1 MTKIKHQDP
10 RTKLV
15 MVLILS
21 TFALIYND
29 FMILLA
35 ILLTSILIGFLVGS
49 DLKAIVIRLKK
60 FIYLLL
66 VIAIVQSLFT
76 KAGNPII
83 SIGKFTLIT
92 DYGIKKS
99 LEFIL
104 RISIIIVSAGIL
116 TTSTSRDIV
125 QALIQMKIPYE
136 IAFMVSI
143 AIRFLP
149 IFKEEMRD
157 SIIAIQLRGIHLKES
172 KIGDKVKIYKYI
184 FLPIVINST
193 LKARELA
200 SAMEMKGFRAYSERT
215 SFRLLKMERSD
226 YIIISTSLALSIF
239 ILIFA
244 R

>member
-1 MTKIKHQDP
+1 
-10 RTKLV
+10 

-83 SIGKFTLIT
+83 SIGKITLIT

-99 LEFIL
+99 LEFIF

-116 TTSTSRDIV
+116 STSTSRDIV
-125 QALIQMKIPYE
+125 QALIQMKIP
-136 IAFMVSI
+136 
-143 AIRFLP
+143 
-149 IFKEEMRD
+149 
-157 SIIAIQLRGIHLKES
+157 
-172 KIGDKVKIYKYI
+172 
-184 FLPIVINST
+184 
-193 LKARELA
+193 
-200 SAMEMKGFRAYSERT
+200 
-215 SFRLLKMERSD
+215 
-226 YIIISTSLALSIF
+226 
-239 ILIFA
+239 
-244 R
+244 